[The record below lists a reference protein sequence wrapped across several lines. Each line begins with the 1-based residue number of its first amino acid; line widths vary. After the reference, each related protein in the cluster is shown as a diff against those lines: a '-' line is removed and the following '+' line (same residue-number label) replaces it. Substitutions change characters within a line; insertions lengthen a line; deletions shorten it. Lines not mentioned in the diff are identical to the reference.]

1 MEVQKRCLLFI
12 FFSVHVFSASLFWS
26 TYCHQRRF
34 HQSLTAELLFL
45 PETTGQVSVTQQ
57 EGQVSVEQGNTF
69 QTHCTYQSS
78 TLDAWFWYQ
87 QKKGQAPQ
95 LISYQAGAGTK
106 QSDRFTTE
114 LNTERKSSVLRLKEV
129 KLSDSTLYFC
139 AVSDTL
145 VQEGALAVQQLWMW
159 RGLQQL
165 WMWRGCVCARQSSGM
180 GHSTLPWLCCFP
192 CSLRDLPAQSSFP
205 NSLMSLAVQR
215 GLTLTG

>member
-1 MEVQKRCLLFI
+1 HSTALLKVRSVQ
-12 FFSVHVFSASLFWS
+12 
-26 TYCHQRRF
+26 
-34 HQSLTAELLFL
+34 
-45 PETTGQVSVTQQ
+45 GVSVTQQ

-145 VQEGALAVQQLWMW
+145 VQEGALALGSGGRKMSRCTERWSPSLDGQW
-159 RGLQQL
+159 RVACDVSKQK
-165 WMWRGCVCARQSSGM
+165 
-180 GHSTLPWLCCFP
+180 
-192 CSLRDLPAQSSFP
+192 
-205 NSLMSLAVQR
+205 
-215 GLTLTG
+215 